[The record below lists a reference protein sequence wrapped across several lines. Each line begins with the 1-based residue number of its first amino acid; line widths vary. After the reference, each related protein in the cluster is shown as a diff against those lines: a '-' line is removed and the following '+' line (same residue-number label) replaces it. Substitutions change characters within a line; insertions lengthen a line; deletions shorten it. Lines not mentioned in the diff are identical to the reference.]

1 MEYYAHIRED
11 GEKQMVLEHLT
22 NVSDMA
28 GAFSKEMLREICR
41 AAGRYHDIGKYAPAF
56 QQRLMTGKPKFE
68 HSACG
73 AIALDQMSK
82 NKMEECVAWMLEYC
96 IAGHHTGLP
105 GRRNEVRQR
114 VSL

>member
-41 AAGRYHDIGKYAPAF
+41 AAGRYHDIGK
-56 QQRLMTGKPKFE
+56 
-68 HSACG
+68 
-73 AIALDQMSK
+73 
-82 NKMEECVAWMLEYC
+82 
-96 IAGHHTGLP
+96 
-105 GRRNEVRQR
+105 
-114 VSL
+114 